1 MATDISLQETTY
13 QVGDRRWLLSPHGAD
28 YTPGVT
34 LDVAKFTP
42 ATHYPNG
49 YIPSGTV
56 VGIVTATGKA
66 GPYKPAASDG
76 TEVAAGIL
84 FADCRVI
91 RANGTTATN
100 VGSEVLV
107 HGFVDAAKLPFPID
121 AAGATG

>member
-13 QVGDRRWLLSPHGAD
+13 QVGDRRWLLSPHGTD

-34 LDVAKFTP
+34 LDVASSP
-42 ATHYPNG
+42 GHALPER

-66 GPYKPAASDG
+66 SVPAAGGLGWHRGRGRDSVRRLPGDPRQRHHRHQCG
-76 TEVAAGIL
+76 
-84 FADCRVI
+84 F
-91 RANGTTATN
+91 
-100 VGSEVLV
+100 EVLV